1 MRHTLRVLSIDL
13 ARRLRSA
20 GLSWT
25 PVRGDRFV
33 VPDRDMDQ
41 DVFVVSD
48 MVIEVHHSPGGAF
61 MGFNG
66 TTEWA
71 LDSIE
76 QYRVLWLPREDQ
88 LRELIGDRLVRLE
101 RRPTGWDVVTTSDGG
116 ERVSSA
122 ADVENAYGN
131 ALLALLS

>member
-1 MRHTLRVLSIDL
+1 VLSIDL
-13 ARRLRSA
+13 ARQLRSA
-20 GLSWT
+20 GLPWT

-33 VPDRDMDQ
+33 VPDRDMDE

-48 MVIEVHHSPGGAF
+48 MVIEVHNAPGGAF

-76 QYRVLWLPREDQ
+76 QHRVLWLPREDQ
-88 LRELIGDRLVRLE
+88 LRELIGDRMRRLE
-101 RRPTGWDVVTTSDGG
+101 RRPTGWDVVTETGGG

-122 ADVENAYGN
+122 DDVEDAYGA
-131 ALLALLS
+131 ALLHLLT